1 MESRDPGS
9 LPVRLAARVILLDPD
24 DRVLLMRYDDAPPE
38 GIHWATPGGGLDPGE
53 EYPAAAL
60 RELAE
65 ETGWTDI
72 ALLHEVKQHSRVI
85 NFGSRTLLQNERLY
99 LARTEHP
106 RRQIRGV
113 DAMHASDG
121 IAAWRWWTVAEL
133 DATHE
138 TFWPADLADLIRAE
152 QGTGPR
158 KDPGEANPRPG
169 H

>member
-1 MESRDPGS
+1 MESRDPGT
-9 LPVRLAARVILLDPD
+9 LPVRLAARVVLLDPD

-38 GIHWATPGGGLDPGE
+38 GSHWATPGGGLDPGE

-72 ALLHEVKQHSRVI
+72 ALGPEVKRHSRLI
-85 NFGSRTLLQNERLY
+85 TFASRTVHQEERLY
-99 LARTEHP
+99 LARTEYP
-106 RRQIRGV
+106 SRQIRGV

-133 DATHE
+133 DATGE
-138 TFWPADLADLIRAE
+138 RFWPSDLADLIRAE
-152 QGTGPR
+152 LEPGP
-158 KDPGEANPRPG
+158 AA
-169 H
+169 

>member
-1 MESRDPGS
+1 MESRDPGT

-38 GIHWATPGGGLDPGE
+38 GRHWATPGGGLDPGE
-53 EYPAAAL
+53 EFPAAAL

-72 ALLHEVKQHSRVI
+72 ALLHEVGRHSRVI
-85 NFGSRTLLQNERLY
+85 TFTDRAIVQNERLY

-106 RRQIRGV
+106 GRQIRGV

-133 DATHE
+133 DTAADTI
-138 TFWPADLADLIRAE
+138 WPADLADLIRAE
-152 QGTGPR
+152 LER
-158 KDPGEANPRPG
+158 
-169 H
+169 